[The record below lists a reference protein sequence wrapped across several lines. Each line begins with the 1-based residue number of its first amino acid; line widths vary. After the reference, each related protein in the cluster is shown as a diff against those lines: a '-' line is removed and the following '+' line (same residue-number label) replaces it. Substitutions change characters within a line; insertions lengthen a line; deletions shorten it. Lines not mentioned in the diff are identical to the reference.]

1 MSEPYTH
8 THAKALQQRA
18 LAPEG
23 ECPYDMGVL
32 YQFWSHFLVR
42 NFNASMYQEF
52 RQLAHEDA
60 TIKDSNTGM
69 TNLIKYYGA
78 SLANAQRIRDQVL
91 QHYVQ
96 LVKDEDPGK
105 DRPAF
110 KQMRT
115 SWRDGSL
122 NMRNRK
128 KLLLIVDDAL
138 KAQLEA

>member
-1 MSEPYTH
+1 
-8 THAKALQQRA
+8 
-18 LAPEG
+18 
-23 ECPYDMGVL
+23 
-32 YQFWSHFLVR
+32 
-42 NFNASMYQEF
+42 MYQEF

-60 TIKDSNTGM
+60 TIKESHTGM

-78 SLANAQRIRDQVL
+78 SLSNAQHIREQVL

-128 KLLLIVDDAL
+128 KLMAAIDDVL
-138 KAQLEA
+138 KAQLEG